1 MRGDCSFGA
10 GDLPSKTLADYD
22 ALNTKIPIDHIVLVM
37 QENRTFD
44 SYFSSLTVPGQTID
58 GASPDATN
66 PDPTKP
72 GGTIS
77 RFHQTSYCF
86 DNPAESWDEV
96 HRELDD
102 GKLDGFTTQ
111 SALDD
116 PSLMNDPTG
125 SRSMGYYDESDLP
138 YYYAL
143 ARAFTISDR
152 HFASVLANTWT
163 NRLYYMAGTSFGVTS
178 NVFPPTKDPSGKPYP
193 NIFTQLNAAN
203 VSWKFYSQGAPTAA
217 IVAQTWIE
225 NMSHFATQQQ
235 FFVDAKA
242 GNLASVTFVEG
253 TDTLGGVSPDEDP
266 PADMQVGEAMVASIV
281 QAVTS
286 SPQWPSTALF
296 ISYDEQGGL
305 YDHVVPPEACVP
317 DDIPPTLK
325 AGDYVATY
333 GQYGLRTPLIIVSP
347 YARRGYVSHQVTDHT
362 SILRFVAARFG
373 LPAFTR
379 RDANAEP
386 PFDMFDFEHPDTSVP
401 MLPEAT
407 IDQTKQA
414 ACAAAYP
421 GSGGP

>member
-1 MRGDCSFGA
+1 
-10 GDLPSKTLADYD
+10 
-22 ALNTKIPIDHIVLVM
+22 
-37 QENRTFD
+37 
-44 SYFSSLTVPGQTID
+44 
-58 GASPDATN
+58 
-66 PDPTKP
+66 
-72 GGTIS
+72 
-77 RFHQTSYCF
+77 
-86 DNPAESWDEV
+86 
-96 HRELDD
+96 
-102 GKLDGFTTQ
+102 
-111 SALDD
+111 
-116 PSLMNDPTG
+116 
-125 SRSMGYYDESDLP
+125 
-138 YYYAL
+138 
-143 ARAFTISDR
+143 
-152 HFASVLANTWT
+152 
-163 NRLYYMAGTSFGVTS
+163 
-178 NVFPPTKDPSGKPYP
+178 
-193 NIFTQLNAAN
+193 
-203 VSWKFYSQGAPTAA
+203 
-217 IVAQTWIE
+217 
-225 NMSHFATQQQ
+225 MSHFATQQQ